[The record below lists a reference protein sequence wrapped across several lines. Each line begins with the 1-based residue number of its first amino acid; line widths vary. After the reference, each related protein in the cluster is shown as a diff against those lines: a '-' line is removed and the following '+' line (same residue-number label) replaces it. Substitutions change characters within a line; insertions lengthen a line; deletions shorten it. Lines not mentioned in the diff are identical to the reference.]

1 MSNILVTGGAGFI
14 GSKILEA
21 ALRKGHFCICI
32 DRFEDKHFP
41 NIKRQ
46 NISYLLGHDSF
57 SMVEGDILD
66 LNLLKEVISENS
78 IDYIYHQAAKVGV
91 NFSIEN
97 PLITHEI
104 NSKGSINVIM
114 ASLDGGVKG
123 IINASSSSVYG
134 KSKYL
139 PIDEEHPTFPISPY
153 GVTKLIGE
161 HYMRVFSELYD
172 LSTVSLRYFT
182 VYGPGMR
189 LDNALSIFIKNALQ
203 NKDIEI
209 SGNGSYS
216 RDYTYISDIVEANLL
231 FMNKKFSGDVFNIG
245 RGEGITIKELADT
258 ILELTG
264 SKSKIK
270 YSKEKKGNIVHE
282 LANTN
287 KLEKK
292 LNWKPKVSLE
302 EGLKKFIEHFKKVE
316 N

>member
-14 GSKILEA
+14 GSQILEA
-21 ALRKGHFCICI
+21 ALKKGHSCICI
-32 DRFEDKHFP
+32 DRFSDTHFP
-41 NIKRQ
+41 DIKRQ
-46 NISYLLGHDSF
+46 NISKLLDFKNF
-57 SMVEGDILD
+57 SMVEGDVLD
-66 LNLLKEVISENS
+66 YDLLKEVISENS

-97 PLITHEI
+97 PLMAHEI
-104 NSKGSINVIM
+104 NSKGAINVIM
-114 ASLDGGVKG
+114 ASLDSGVKG

-161 HYMRVFSELYD
+161 HYMRVFSELYG

-182 VYGPGMR
+182 VYGPKMR

-203 NKDIEI
+203 DKDIEI
-209 SGNGSYS
+209 FGNGSYS

-231 FMNKKFSGDVFNIG
+231 FMDKKFSGDVFNIG
-245 RGEGITIKELADT
+245 RGEEITIKELANT
-258 ILELTG
+258 IIELTE

-270 YSKEKKGNIVHE
+270 YSKDKKGDIVQE
-282 LANTN
+282 LANTK
-287 KLEKK
+287 KLEKT

-302 EGLKKFIEHFKKVE
+302 EGLKKVIEHYKKVE

>member
-1 MSNILVTGGAGFI
+1 LSIILVTGGAGFI
-14 GSKILEA
+14 GSQILEA
-21 ALRKGHFCICI
+21 ALEKGHSCICI
-32 DRFEDKHFP
+32 DRFDDHHFP

-46 NISYLLGHDSF
+46 NISYLLDHDNF

-66 LNLLKEVISENS
+66 YNLLKEVILENS

-97 PLITHEI
+97 PLMTHEI
-104 NSKGSINVIM
+104 NSKGVINVIM
-114 ASLDGGVKG
+114 ASLDSGVKG

-161 HYMRVFSELYD
+161 HYMRVFSELYG

-182 VYGPGMR
+182 VYGPRMR

-203 NKDIEI
+203 DKNIEI
-209 SGNGSYS
+209 FGDGSYI

-245 RGEGITIKELADT
+245 RGEKITIKGLANT
-258 ILELTG
+258 IIKLIE

-270 YSKEKKGNIVHE
+270 YSKDKKGDIAQE
-282 LANTN
+282 LANTK
-287 KLEKK
+287 KLERT
-292 LNWKPKVSLE
+292 LNWKPKISLE
-302 EGLKKFIEHFKKVE
+302 EGLKKVIEHYKKVD
-316 N
+316 

>member
-1 MSNILVTGGAGFI
+1 LSNILVTGGAGFI
-14 GSKILEA
+14 GSQILEA
-21 ALRKGHFCICI
+21 ALKKGHSCICI
-32 DRFEDKHFP
+32 DRFSDTHFP
-41 NIKRQ
+41 DIKRQ
-46 NISYLLGHDSF
+46 NISKLLDFKNF
-57 SMVEGDILD
+57 SMVEGDVLD
-66 LNLLKEVISENS
+66 YDLLKEVISENS

-97 PLITHEI
+97 PLMAHEI
-104 NSKGSINVIM
+104 NSKGAINVIM
-114 ASLDGGVKG
+114 ASLDSGVKG

-161 HYMRVFSELYD
+161 HYMRVFSELYG

-182 VYGPGMR
+182 VYGPKMR

-203 NKDIEI
+203 DKDIEI
-209 SGNGSYS
+209 FGNGSYS

-231 FMNKKFSGDVFNIG
+231 FMDKKFSGDVFNIG
-245 RGEGITIKELADT
+245 RGEEITIKELANT
-258 ILELTG
+258 IIELTE

-270 YSKEKKGNIVHE
+270 YSKDKKGDIVQE
-282 LANTN
+282 LANTK
-287 KLEKK
+287 KLEKT

-302 EGLKKFIEHFKKVE
+302 EGLKKVIEHYKKVE

>member
-14 GSKILEA
+14 GSQILEA
-21 ALRKGHFCICI
+21 ALKKDHSCICI
-32 DRFEDKHFP
+32 DRFDDHNFP

-46 NISYLLGHDSF
+46 NISHLLDFKNF
-57 SMVEGDILD
+57 SMVEGDVLD
-66 LNLLKEVISENS
+66 YNLLKEVISENS

-97 PLITHEI
+97 PLIAHEI
-104 NSKGSINVIM
+104 NSKGVINVIM
-114 ASLDGGVKG
+114 ASLDSEVKG

-161 HYMRVFSELYD
+161 HYMRVFSELYS

-189 LDNALSIFIKNALQ
+189 FDNALSIFVKNALQ
-203 NKDIEI
+203 DKNIEI
-209 SGNGSYS
+209 FGDGSYI
-216 RDYTYISDIVEANLL
+216 RDYTYISDIVEANIL

-245 RGEGITIKELADT
+245 RGEKITIKELANT
-258 ILELTG
+258 IIELTE

-270 YSKEKKGNIVHE
+270 YSKDKKGDIAQE
-282 LANTN
+282 LANTK
-287 KLEKK
+287 KLEKT
-292 LNWKPKVSLE
+292 LNWKPKISLE
-302 EGLKKFIEHFKKVE
+302 EGLKKVIEHYKKVE

>member
-1 MSNILVTGGAGFI
+1 LSNILVTGGAGFI